1 MNQPNTTLPPSASP
15 TTPPSTPS
23 SVSAAEPSFEA
34 TAPKVLVQ
42 GDSGTGKTFSLG
54 KLVDWAAAQ
63 NPPIRVAVLFTENGL
78 ETLLGYWR
86 TPPGGAA
93 PRPIPANLAWH
104 QTTESSLDLGALTDA
119 IKLVGDLSYES
130 LTKVVDG
137 NRGKRNPAH
146 RILTALADF
155 PDDRTGTR
163 LGNIGKWGS
172 DMILGIDSLTEL
184 ADAYI
189 KTNIGTKPVM
199 SQPEYL
205 VAQTNLLNLIRYLC
219 GPSQRFGLVM
229 TAHLQKQV
237 NEITGGVTLMTKA
250 IGKAI
255 GDDIPRN
262 FSEVL
267 LCYAEGAN
275 WYWDTAAANAVRKT
289 RYLPIN
295 NKIPQDLSRIW
306 SEWKKRTEGM

>member
-1 MNQPNTTLPPSASP
+1 MNTTLPPSASAP
-15 TTPPSTPS
+15 
-23 SVSAAEPSFEA
+23 AAAPAADSIVFEA

-54 KLVDWAAAQ
+54 KLIDWAAAQ

-104 QTTESSLDLGALTDA
+104 QVAESSLDLAALTSA
-119 IKLVGDLSYES
+119 IKNVGDLSYES

-137 NRGKRNPAH
+137 DRGRRNPAH

-155 PDDRTGTR
+155 PDDRTGAK

-172 DMILGIDSLTEL
+172 DMILCIDSLTEL

-189 KTNIGTKPVM
+189 KTSIGTKPVM
-199 SQPEYL
+199 AQNEYL
-205 VAQTNLLNLIRYLC
+205 VAQTNLLNFIRYLC

-229 TAHLQKQV
+229 TAHIQKQL
-237 NEITGGVTLMTKA
+237 NEVTGVMNLMTKSV
-250 IGKAI
+250 GKAI
-255 GDDIPRN
+255 ADDIPKH

-267 LCYAEGAN
+267 YCYAEGAN
-275 WYWDTAAANAVRKT
+275 WYWDTSTANIVRKT

-306 SEWKKRTEGM
+306 SEWRKRTEGM

>member
-1 MNQPNTTLPPSASP
+1 MNNTALPPAASASAVP
-15 TTPPSTPS
+15 ATTPPP
-23 SVSAAEPSFEA
+23 APAEHIPFEA

-42 GDSGTGKTFSLG
+42 GDSGTGKTYSLG

-63 NPPIRVAVLFTENGL
+63 TPPKTVAVLFTENGL

-86 TPPGGAA
+86 TPPGGGA
-93 PRPIPANLAWH
+93 PRPIPPNLAWH
-104 QTTESSLDLGALTDA
+104 QVAEASLDLGALTSA

-137 NRGKRNPAH
+137 ERGRRNPAH
-146 RILTALADF
+146 KILTSLADF
-155 PDDRTGTR
+155 PDDRTGRR
-163 LGNIGKWGS
+163 LGNIGKWGN

-199 SQPEYL
+199 AQNEYQ
-205 VAQTNLLNLIRYLC
+205 VAQINLLNLIRYLC
-219 GPSQRFGLVM
+219 GPSQQFGLVM
-229 TAHLQKQV
+229 TAHIQKQV
-237 NEITGGVTLMTKA
+237 NEVTGAVNLMTKA
-250 IGKAI
+250 IGRAI
-255 GDDIPRN
+255 SDDIPKH
-262 FSEVL
+262 FSDVL
-267 LCYAEGAN
+267 YCYAEGTA
-275 WYWDTAAANAVRKT
+275 WYWDTAASNVVRKT

-306 SEWKKRTEGM
+306 SEWTKRTEGV